1 MNNIGHQLKKIR
13 VNREIEIER
22 LASLSGL
29 DADLITAIEDGEL
42 DVQISTLAKISE
54 ALNCSFSIGDVSI

>member
-13 VNREIEIER
+13 VNRELEVET

-29 DADLITAIEDGEL
+29 DADLISAIEDGEL

>member
-13 VNREIEIER
+13 LNREIEIDK

-29 DADLITAIEDGEL
+29 NAETIAAIEEGDL
-42 DVQISTLAKISE
+42 DVQVSTLAKIS
-54 ALNCSFSIGDVSI
+54 AVLNCSFSIGDVSI

>member
-29 DADLITAIEDGEL
+29 DADLISAIEDGEL
-42 DVQISTLAKISE
+42 DVQVSTLAKISE

>member
-13 VNREIEIER
+13 VNRELEIET

-29 DADLITAIEDGEL
+29 EADLISAIEDGEM
-42 DVQISTLAKISE
+42 DVQISTLAKISDV
-54 ALNCSFSIGDVSI
+54 LNCSFSIGDVSI

>member
-29 DADLITAIEDGEL
+29 DADLITAIEDGDL

>member
-13 VNREIEIER
+13 LNREMEIEI

-29 DADLITAIEDGEL
+29 HTETIAAIEDGEL
-42 DVQISTLAKISE
+42 DVQVSTLAKISE

>member
-13 VNREIEIER
+13 VNREIEIEK

>member
-13 VNREIEIER
+13 LNREIEIDK

-29 DADLITAIEDGEL
+29 NAETIAAIEEGDL
-42 DVQISTLAKISE
+42 DVQVSILAKISN

>member
-13 VNREIEIER
+13 VNRELEIET

-29 DADLITAIEDGEL
+29 DVDLITAIEDGEL
-42 DVQISTLAKISE
+42 DVQISTLAKISDV
-54 ALNCSFSIGDVSI
+54 LNCSFSIGDVSI

>member
-13 VNREIEIER
+13 LNREMEIEK

-29 DADLITAIEDGEL
+29 HTETIAAIEDGEL
-42 DVQISTLAKISE
+42 DVQVSTLAKISE
-54 ALNCSFSIGDVSI
+54 ALNCIFSIGDVSI

>member
-13 VNREIEIER
+13 VNRELEIET

-29 DADLITAIEDGEL
+29 DADLISAIEDGEL
-42 DVQISTLAKISE
+42 DIQISTLAKISDV
-54 ALNCSFSIGDVSI
+54 LNCSFSIGDVSI

>member
-29 DADLITAIEDGEL
+29 DADLITGIEDGEL
-42 DVQISTLAKISE
+42 DVQISTLAKISA